1 MKRIVLIGITAVL
14 IAFNATAQV
23 TGEWRVENRPADELK
38 GTEAYSTTSFIS
50 NEVSFTIFSNDSTK
64 FVIGSP
70 NGDFFTTNTYKTDNV
85 KVTIGL
91 YDTNMHLVQKLEHLM
106 FKRLDTKYEFIVGR
120 VSHPS
125 MNWKW
130 VDDHIALYKWI
141 TQEKGYIRILAKRYN
156 ANMDATIPTIRQSQQ
171 Q

>member
-1 MKRIVLIGITAVL
+1 
-14 IAFNATAQV
+14 
-23 TGEWRVENRPADELK
+23 
-38 GTEAYSTTSFIS
+38 
-50 NEVSFTIFSNDSTK
+50 
-64 FVIGSP
+64 
-70 NGDFFTTNTYKTDNV
+70 
-85 KVTIGL
+85 
-91 YDTNMHLVQKLEHLM
+91 M

-156 ANMDATIPTIRQSQQ
+156 ANMDATIPTIKQSQQ
-171 Q
+171 D